1 MESINQLNLNEH
13 LRIHSTCGRKRFLPK
28 TWVSLLLCLLYSCI
42 EPYETDIAEGPQ
54 YLTIDGFISSEPGP
68 HEIRLTRGDTYGS
81 IFQGL
86 IRPEREATV
95 IIRDDLGNV
104 TFLPENLDN
113 RGHYLTDAN
122 FQAEIGRAYTLQIQ
136 LNNGKVYTSF
146 PEKVVPAPPIKNVLY
161 RSVIIPVEGELNP
174 DSGVQMLVEIED
186 PAEEN
191 NFYFFR
197 NSESTYV
204 LETRPDLYTT
214 GPPNRT
220 PAPKDCCFIC
230 FRSEVAGNQSIFIA
244 SDDNFNGLSTQIP
257 VAFIPDNGLRFVN
270 TYRMDLSQLS
280 ISQEAYRFLR
290 LVKQQSEISGSVF
303 DPPPANIRGNMISLE
318 DPDEVILGYFIAAGE
333 TRKRVYIN
341 GAQLDFR
348 QANAIIPDDCR
359 EVEDATIIPP
369 PDWNPTG
376 S

>member
-1 MESINQLNLNEH
+1 MSFNLPDIQ
-13 LRIHSTCGRKRFLPK
+13 RVFKPK
-28 TWVSLLLCLLYSCI
+28 IWAFLLLGLLSSCI
-42 EPYETDIAEGPQ
+42 DPYQTDIPEGPQ
-54 YLTIDGFISSEPGP
+54 YLTIDGFITTEAGP

-86 IRPEREATV
+86 IRPERDATV

-113 RGHYLTDAN
+113 RGHYLTNAN
-122 FQAEIGRAYTLQIQ
+122 FKAEVGRSYTLQIQ

-146 PEKVVPAPPIKNVLY
+146 PERVVSAPPIKNVLY
-161 RSVIIPVEGELNP
+161 RSVTIPVEGEINP
-174 DSGVQMLVEIED
+174 ASGVQMVVEIDD

-220 PAPKDCCFIC
+220 PAPKDCCFTC
-230 FRSEVAGNQSIFIA
+230 FQSEVTGNQSIFIA

-270 TYRMDLSQLS
+270 TYRVDLRQLNV
-280 ISQEAYRFLR
+280 SQEAYRFLR

-303 DPPPANIRGNMISLE
+303 DPPPANIRGNMISLDNPE
-318 DPDEVILGYFIAAGE
+318 EVILGYFIAAGE
-333 TRKRVYIN
+333 TKETVYID
-341 GAQLDFR
+341 GTQLDFR
-348 QANAIIPDDCR
+348 QPTAIIPDDCR
-359 EVEDATIIPP
+359 EVEGANLSPP
-369 PDWNPTG
+369 SDWNPAG